1 MTASAA
7 AAHGHDRVAVYKAV
21 PVAMAAALT
30 EGLSIEASLDG
41 LSLGADP
48 HTPMLPRGVSALL
61 IEFNATIGIQCCV
74 KNARQFYQDSLY
86 LNPIIA

>member
-7 AAHGHDRVAVYKAV
+7 TAHGHDRVAVYKAV

-41 LSLGADP
+41 LSLGADRT
-48 HTPMLPRGVSALL
+48 HTH
-61 IEFNATIGIQCCV
+61 THQCYV
-74 KNARQFYQDSLY
+74 T
-86 LNPIIA
+86 

>member
-1 MTASAA
+1 MAASAA

-48 HTPMLPRGVSALL
+48 HTH
-61 IEFNATIGIQCCV
+61 THQCCHV
-74 KNARQFYQDSLY
+74 AFQHY
-86 LNPIIA
+86 

>member
-1 MTASAA
+1 MAASAA

-48 HTPMLPRGVSALL
+48 HTHTNV
-61 IEFNATIGIQCCV
+61 ATWRFSIIDRTQCCV
-74 KNARQFYQDSLY
+74 KNARQFYRDRLR
-86 LNPIIA
+86 LNPFTA